1 MFKLE
6 EQKTVNTIIKVV
18 GVGGAGTNA
27 VGRMVAT
34 GMADVDFIV
43 VNTDK
48 QQLDRSLVQN
58 QIQIGQKLTRGLG
71 AGADPS
77 VGREAAN
84 EDRDKIQKM
93 IKGADMVFITA
104 GMGGGTGTGAAP
116 IVAEVAKE
124 FGDLVVGVV
133 TKPFRCEGKTRMAR
147 ADEGIRNLR
156 EKVDTLITI
165 PNEMLLKI
173 IDKRTPM
180 DDAFRLADDI
190 LRQAVQGIS
199 DIITVTGL
207 INVDFA
213 DVRTVMKETG
223 DALMGVGIGTGENR
237 ASEATDMAIR
247 SPLLEENGIEGA
259 RAVLVNI
266 AGGSDL
272 SLHEATEVTERITS
286 QADPDVNVIFGTTID
301 PALDERIRVTVIA
314 TGFDRKKNLLNAAR
328 ANIEKDM
335 TAIPPQNFRP
345 AVRESPQPSFYHEF
359 AAAERKIP
367 LNTQSVPSL
376 DYSTSSIKSKRV
388 FDEDLSVP
396 ACLRRG
402 GSDSVY

>member
-6 EQKTVNTIIKVV
+6 ESKAVNTVIKVV

-34 GMADVDFIV
+34 GMNDVEFIV

-48 QQLDRSLVQN
+48 QQLDKSLVQN
-58 QIQIGQKLTRGLG
+58 QVQIGQKLTRGLG
-71 AGADPS
+71 AGADPD

-84 EDRDKIQKM
+84 EDRDKLQKM

-116 IVAEVAKE
+116 IAAEIARE
-124 FGDLVVGVV
+124 MGALVVGVV

-156 EKVDTLITI
+156 DKVDTLITI

-173 IDKRTPM
+173 IDRKTRL

-237 ASEATDMAIR
+237 AAEATEMAIH

-259 RAVLVNI
+259 KAVLINI
-266 AGGSDL
+266 AGGDDL
-272 SLHEATEVTERITS
+272 SLHEATEVANAITS

-301 PALDERIRVTVIA
+301 PALDEKIRVTVIA
-314 TGFDRKKNLLNAAR
+314 TGFDRKKNLLSSAR
-328 ANIEKDM
+328 PVIEKDLS
-335 TAIPPQNFRP
+335 TGATYR
-345 AVRESPQPSFYHEF
+345 AAQPFYQEF
-359 AAAERKIP
+359 QLADKRVP
-367 LNTQSVPSL
+367 LSSQSVPSV
-376 DYSTSSIKSKRV
+376 DYNCAAKGKRTSE
-388 FDEDLSVP
+388 EDINIP
-396 ACLRRG
+396 AFLRRNPQLNNL
-402 GSDSVY
+402 Y